1 MFGWFNKKDKIA
13 SRARIGKGKAI
24 STDRRCQRIVRVQ
37 TSLKRDDL
45 PRAKRK
51 LLQAEL
57 DTHVAE
63 LQANRDAL
71 EAVLGK

>member
-1 MFGWFNKKDKIA
+1 MFGWFKKRDKVA
-13 SRARIGKGKAI
+13 SVARIGKGKNV
-24 STDRRCQRIVRVQ
+24 SMDRRCQRIVRVQ
-37 TSLKRDDL
+37 AALKRDGI
-45 PRAKRK
+45 PRAKLK

-63 LQANRDAL
+63 LQSNRDAL